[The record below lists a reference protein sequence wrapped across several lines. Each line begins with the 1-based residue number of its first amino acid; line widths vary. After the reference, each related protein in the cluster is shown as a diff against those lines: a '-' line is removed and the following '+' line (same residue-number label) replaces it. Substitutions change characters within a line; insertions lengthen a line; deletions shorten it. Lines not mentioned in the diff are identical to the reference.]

1 MSTTHEAALDL
12 ARAIAGELMLEP
24 GALAVW
30 LAGSHARGE
39 AGPYSDL
46 DLGVI
51 ADGDGRGPGYHLA
64 RRDGVLVSVAWITA
78 ERTRASFDD
87 PALLGA
93 AVPGWRS
100 AVILADPDGIASALR
115 GVAASW
121 RWTDARDAICNDWV
135 AEQVTGYAE
144 EVQKLLNARERRAPL
159 TEAVQ
164 RSVLAL
170 RLPWIMSVH
179 RRLLYDS
186 ENGLWSA
193 VAHTIGEPWAST
205 QACALGTSEEGFE
218 ASSRAAL
225 RLFVLAARDV
235 RRLLDDR
242 QRAVVDPAVEAA
254 MGVIG

>member
-12 ARAIAGELMLEP
+12 ARAIAGELMREP

-30 LAGSHARGE
+30 LAGSHARGD

-51 ADGDGRGPGYHLA
+51 ADGEGRGPGYRLS
-64 RRDGVLVSVAWITA
+64 RRDGVLVSVSWGYA

-87 PALLGA
+87 PAVLGA
-93 AVPGWRS
+93 AVPGWRN
-100 AVILADPDGIASALR
+100 AVILADPDGIANALR
-115 GVAASW
+115 GVAANW
-121 RWTDARDAICNDWV
+121 RWTDAREAICNDWV
-135 AEQVTGYAE
+135 AEQITGYAE
-144 EVQKLLNARERRAPL
+144 EVQKLLNARARGWPA

-179 RRLLYDS
+179 HRLLYDS
-186 ENGLWSA
+186 ENGLWAA
-193 VAHTIGEPWAST
+193 VAGTIGEPWAST
-205 QACALGTSEEGFE
+205 QACALGTTNEDFE
-218 ASSRAAL
+218 AQTRAAL
-225 RLFVLAARDV
+225 RLYVLAAGAV

-242 QRAVVDPAVEAA
+242 QRAVVDPAIEAA
-254 MGVIG
+254 MGLLE